1 MWSKEEKHP
10 IRKVLPCPLQAH
22 IYSSYFFPFFVHSAA
37 SEHSSF
43 KSFSFLLVSFL
54 LAWVYPWAARS
65 SMVHVPTMG
74 SPWVPDSGGL
84 HLPQHF
90 VPFLK
95 YISLVPTRGQSTPR
109 CVTDSSFLS
118 STLSQTLNI
127 WEWPNYCA
135 CFVI

>member
-1 MWSKEEKHP
+1 M
-10 IRKVLPCPLQAH
+10 LPCPLQAH

-95 YISLVPTRGQSTPR
+95 YISLVPTRGQEHSQMCHR
-109 CVTDSSFLS
+109 LLIFVKYFITDTKYLRMAKLLCMLCDIEYS
-118 STLSQTLNI
+118 
-127 WEWPNYCA
+127 
-135 CFVI
+135 